1 MDATTALMAKS
12 SPPWKSFSS
21 RLYVTQFE
29 TRPDPIASANEFAEV
44 LRESEARNCNPHL
57 PQDVALLGSE
67 FLNQFLDRVTEKLR
81 RRQTPQ

>member
-1 MDATTALMAKS
+1 MDATTALMAKLAALEVLLE
-12 SPPWKSFSS
+12 

-44 LRESEARNCNPHL
+44 LRESEARNRNPHL